1 LVLHL
6 ANPRGLSVKAVLKNA
21 KFQVKDI
28 VAAAVGIAL
37 IAEGLYVVS
46 ISAWTTVEKLRGDYL
61 AGGGVLGQTVTIA
74 GIQLMILG
82 IVLVSIWMLRTLK
95 PMAIKRVFFGI
106 NIGDL
111 SILAAG
117 FIAALEGLYVMYFAS
132 LTTIE
137 RFGTIRGGTVSI
149 AGFQLF
155 LLGAIAILALS
166 FKIRHSDPRGR
177 RLTLGSIVLLL
188 LLLPPAL
195 FL

>member
-1 LVLHL
+1 MS
-6 ANPRGLSVKAVLKNA
+6 LSVKAVLKNA

-37 IAEGLYVVS
+37 IAEGLYIVS
-46 ISAWTTVEKLRGDYL
+46 IAAWTTVEKLRGDYL

-82 IVLVSIWMLRTLK
+82 IAIVSIWMLRTLK
-95 PMAIKRVFFGI
+95 PTAIKRFFFGM

-117 FIAALEGLYVMYFAS
+117 FLTALEGLYVMYFAS

-137 RFGTIRGGTVSI
+137 GFGTIRGGTVLI
-149 AGFQLF
+149 AGSQLF
-155 LLGAIAILALS
+155 LLSAIAILALS
-166 FKIRHSDPRGR
+166 FKIHPSNARGR
-177 RLTLGSIVLLL
+177 RLALNSIVLLL
-188 LLLPPAL
+188 LLVPPAL